1 MSTKSFIAATALL
14 ATTALSLLAIA
25 TSQNAV
31 ALPANEVTTTYY
43 SNASKTEEVGELT
56 LFCNGQRSIQGRKTA
71 YASRS
76 SSPCN
81 SSPKPPSQEGL
92 PCEFLAKGCSYLPER
107 R

>member
-1 MSTKSFIAATALL
+1 MSAKSFIAATALFS
-14 ATTALSLLAIA
+14 ATALPLLAIS

-43 SNASKTEEVGELT
+43 SNVSKTNEVGELT
-56 LFCNGQRSIQGRKTA
+56 LFCNGQRAMQGRKTA

-81 SSPKPPSQEGL
+81 SSPKPPSQSGL
-92 PCEFLAKGCSYLPER
+92 PCEFLAQGCSHLPEQH
-107 R
+107 